1 MGIFRSRARKQRD
14 KAEARYYNEQARTV
28 RDQRQ
33 QDNLARREEAA
44 GDNPWRQPTVG
55 GALRAWGRRRQQRQ

>member
-14 KAEARYYNEQARTV
+14 KAEAAYLREQTRGA

-33 QDNLARREEAA
+33 RDNLNRREEAA
-44 GDNPWRQPTVG
+44 GDNPLRQPTLG
-55 GALRAWGRRRQQRQ
+55 GAIRAWRRNSQD

>member
-14 KAEARYYNEQARTV
+14 RAEARYLDEQARAV

-33 QDNLARREEAA
+33 QDSRVRREEAA

-55 GALRAWGRRRQQRQ
+55 GALRAWGRRRQRRQ

>member
-1 MGIFRSRARKQRD
+1 MGLFRSRARKKRD
-14 KAEARYYNEQARTV
+14 RAEAAYLREQTRGL

-33 QDNLARREEAA
+33 QDSTARRAEAA

-55 GALRAWGRRRQQRQ
+55 GAISAWRRGRQQG

>member
-14 KAEARYYNEQARTV
+14 KAEAAYFRAQARV
-28 RDQRQ
+28 VNDQRQ
-33 QDNLARREEAA
+33 QDSRARREEAA

-55 GALRAWGRRRQQRQ
+55 GALRAWGRRRQQG